1 MASEQAPPLLWR
13 NLTFSSSSA
22 GLNVSLRNDPRKM
35 MLAVAFPLPNA
46 KRHWILGPL
55 CLAPFIDSF
64 SIFPIVSAPA
74 RPLLLDLKSPLLSVL
89 SLCPLAQL
97 YAVSLIPLAAV
108 LGIPTLMHAVDLA
121 RVLSAPFAT
130 IGTRFSRVL
139 LAPPGFPLALI
150 LTLVRKVFSVP
161 LLLILALV
169 GPVSAYPSRI
179 GIAPLPVP
187 SSASL
192 ARLIGHSA
200 TDAIANI

>member
-1 MASEQAPPLLWR
+1 MMASEQAPPLLWR

-22 GLNVSLRNDPRKM
+22 GVNVSLRNDPRKT

-108 LGIPTLMHAVDLA
+108 LGIPTLIHPLHLPPAI
-121 RVLSAPFAT
+121 SPPFPP
-130 IGTRFSRVL
+130 I
-139 LAPPGFPLALI
+139 APPFSLVAL
-150 LTLVRKVFSVP
+150 
-161 LLLILALV
+161 
-169 GPVSAYPSRI
+169 
-179 GIAPLPVP
+179 
-187 SSASL
+187 
-192 ARLIGHSA
+192 
-200 TDAIANI
+200 